1 MDEGRGWENENEKK
15 KMILK
20 ISVCLKL
27 GTVPQYQPTLLYLSR
42 FHLLESIEE
51 RTYLPKVT

>member
-20 ISVCLKL
+20 LLVSVKYLNSISSNL
-27 GTVPQYQPTLLYLSR
+27 GTVS
-42 FHLLESIEE
+42 F
-51 RTYLPKVT
+51 